1 VRRQILPKT
10 QFSSA
15 SSRRRLQAFSP
26 DKISSQDGSFENII
40 PHQMRNGDPDKNPV
54 EPQLVKFYLHLTG
67 GPESTARSV
76 FMYVCPPPDEC
87 DETTAKSTPLRH
99 ATESA
104 SASSFDH
111 AALVLILIWLVIPKA
126 HSASL
131 PDNFPSSPISLADA
145 VNFALVQ
152 SPSILRAQKDLQ
164 ATQGVVIQTRAVA
177 LPAVNIGSS
186 YSAAQRTDVDII
198 EVPGFVLGA
207 AQNWSS
213 QIRVQQSF
221 YEGGRLLSSL
231 RVARLSKEQ
240 SLLNY
245 QTAVSDTVLSVQIGY
260 FDVLLNMQQILVQEA
275 SVELLTRELADTTRR
290 YDAGTVPRFNVLRA
304 QVELANAR
312 PRLITARNN
321 LRVSKNNLANLIGFN
336 VPRESLEDIPL
347 ILSSKLDAD
356 PFQMDLPHAIS
367 LALEKR
373 TELGALEKAQAL
385 RREDIVNA
393 KAGFKPILQAYAGYD
408 IHNSILSTDLTDYK
422 NGWIGGAQ
430 LTWNIFDGLRTKGK
444 VLEATANYNKAGVEL
459 DEATRRITL
468 EVRTAHSNFIE
479 AQEVLESQKQVV
491 EEAEEALR
499 LARARNEAGSGTQLD
514 VLSAQTALT
523 DARST
528 QVQALHDYDVARSR
542 LQRAVG
548 TTVQ

>member
-1 VRRQILPKT
+1 
-10 QFSSA
+10 
-15 SSRRRLQAFSP
+15 
-26 DKISSQDGSFENII
+26 
-40 PHQMRNGDPDKNPV
+40 
-54 EPQLVKFYLHLTG
+54 
-67 GPESTARSV
+67 
-76 FMYVCPPPDEC
+76 MYVCHPPDER
-87 DETTAKSTPLRH
+87 EQTITKSSSLIGEAESP
-99 ATESA
+99 ATF
-104 SASSFDH
+104 SFDRV
-111 AALVLILIWLVIPKA
+111 AMVLILIWLMVPKA
-126 HSASL
+126 HCSSL
-131 PDNFPSSPISLADA
+131 PDNFPSSPVSLADA

-186 YSAAQRTDVDII
+186 YSASQRSDVDII
-198 EVPGFVLGA
+198 EAPSFGFVLGTP
-207 AQNWSS
+207 QNWSS
-213 QIRVQQSF
+213 QIKVQQSF

-245 QTAVSDTVLSVQIGY
+245 QTTVSDTVLSIQLGY

-312 PRLITARNN
+312 PKLITARNN

-347 ILSSKLDAD
+347 ILSSKLDAE
-356 PFQMDLPHAIS
+356 PFQMELPHAIS

-373 TELGALEKAQAL
+373 TELGSLEKAQAL

-393 KAGFKPILQAYAGYD
+393 KAGFKPVLQAYAGYD

-430 LTWNIFDGLRTKGK
+430 LSWNIFDGLRTKGK
-444 VLEATANYNKAGVEL
+444 VLEATANYNKAGIEL
-459 DEATRRITL
+459 DDATRRITL

-479 AQEVLESQKQVV
+479 AKEVLESQKQVV

-499 LARARNEAGSGTQLD
+499 LARARNEAGTGTQLD

-528 QVQALHDYDVARSR
+528 QVQALHDYDVARAR

-548 TTVQ
+548 TIVQ